1 MVWDIRHLMQTLSR
15 ICSAALQ
22 RRSPPRPAPQ
32 SAAAAVRAM
41 YTTPK
46 KNRKFAQVVSAGTAS
61 CRKRHNTVK
70 KCDKDADEVVWC
82 TVKT

>member
-1 MVWDIRHLMQTLSR
+1 VVNDVQQPVRIRHIYNANTL
-15 ICSAALQ
+15 AE
-22 RRSPPRPAPQ
+22 
-32 SAAAAVRAM
+32 AAAVRAM